1 MFNFFTNN
9 RYTSKKINKIYSQYL
24 YTGFHGVL
32 MRYCHRQLES
42 KLPNKK
48 FKKILEI
55 GAGSEP
61 HVSYIKSK
69 DFVYFILEKSKYRSP
84 IKKIKSG
91 KIFYKY
97 YSGKKIPFQPNT
109 FDRVIISHTL
119 EHIPNPEFFIKG
131 VMKLLKRGGVLSI
144 SLPTDPG
151 LFYRISRMVNKIFSF
166 NSKLKISALEYDY
179 SNAIEHINSIFNLV
193 NIIRY
198 NYKKRVTE
206 SFLPFKVK
214 LIDLNLFYNVHI
226 VK

>member
-91 KIFYKY
+91 KIFYRY
-97 YSGKKIPFQPNT
+97 YNGNKIPFKPNT

>member
-42 KLPNKK
+42 KLPNKE

-97 YSGKKIPFQPNT
+97 YNGKKIPFKPNT

>member
-42 KLPNKK
+42 KLPNKE

-61 HVSYIKSK
+61 HISYIKSK
-69 DFVYFILEKSKYRSP
+69 NFSYYILEKSKYRSQ
-84 IKKIKSG
+84 ITKSKSG

-97 YSGKKIPFQPNT
+97 YNGKYIPFKANT
-109 FDRVIISHTL
+109 FDRIIISHTL
-119 EHIPNPEFFIKG
+119 EHIPDPEFFIKG
-131 VMKLLKRGGVLSI
+131 LMKVLKKGGVLSI

-151 LFYRISRMVNKIFSF
+151 LFYRISRMVNQIFSF
-166 NSKLKISALEYDY
+166 NSKLKMSALEYDY

-198 NYKKRVTE
+198 NYKKNITE
-206 SFLPFKVK
+206 SFLPFKIK

>member
-42 KLPNKK
+42 KLPNKE

-91 KIFYKY
+91 KIFYRY
-97 YSGKKIPFQPNT
+97 YNGKKIPFKPNT

-166 NSKLKISALEYDY
+166 NNKLKISALEYDY

>member
-42 KLPNKK
+42 KLPNKE

-84 IKKIKSG
+84 IKKIKH
-91 KIFYKY
+91 IFL
-97 YSGKKIPFQPNT
+97 
-109 FDRVIISHTL
+109 IS
-119 EHIPNPEFFIKG
+119 
-131 VMKLLKRGGVLSI
+131 
-144 SLPTDPG
+144 
-151 LFYRISRMVNKIFSF
+151 
-166 NSKLKISALEYDY
+166 
-179 SNAIEHINSIFNLV
+179 
-193 NIIRY
+193 
-198 NYKKRVTE
+198 
-206 SFLPFKVK
+206 
-214 LIDLNLFYNVHI
+214 
-226 VK
+226 

>member
-1 MFNFFTNN
+1 MFNFFKNSG
-9 RYTSKKINKIYSQYL
+9 YTSKKINKIYSQYL

-32 MRYCHRQLES
+32 MRYCHRQLEY
-42 KLPNKK
+42 KLPDKE

-61 HVSYIKSK
+61 HISYIKSK
-69 DFVYFILEKSKYRSP
+69 DFSYYILEKSKYRSQ
-84 IKKIKSG
+84 ITKSKSG

-97 YSGKKIPFQPNT
+97 YNGKNIPFKPNT
-109 FDRVIISHTL
+109 FDRIIISHTL
-119 EHIPNPEFFIKG
+119 EHIPYPEFFIKEL
-131 VMKLLKRGGVLSI
+131 MKVLKKGGVLSI

-151 LFYRISRMVNKIFSF
+151 LFYRISRMVNQIFSF
-166 NSKLKISALEYDY
+166 NSKLKMSALEYDY

-198 NYKKRVTE
+198 NYKENITE
-206 SFLPFKVK
+206 SFLPFKIK

>member
-42 KLPNKK
+42 KLPNKE

-97 YSGKKIPFQPNT
+97 YNGKKIPFQPNT

-119 EHIPNPEFFIKG
+119 EHIPHPEFFIKG

>member
-42 KLPNKK
+42 KLPNKE

-97 YSGKKIPFQPNT
+97 YNGKKIPFKPNT

-119 EHIPNPEFFIKG
+119 EHIPHPEFFIKG

>member
-1 MFNFFTNN
+1 MFNFFKNSG
-9 RYTSKKINKIYSQYL
+9 YTSKKINKIYSQYL

-32 MRYCHRQLES
+32 MRYCHRQLEY
-42 KLPNKK
+42 KLPDKE

-61 HVSYIKSK
+61 HISYIKSK
-69 DFVYFILEKSKYRSP
+69 DFSYYILEKSKYRSQ
-84 IKKIKSG
+84 ITKSKSG
-91 KIFYKY
+91 KIFYNY
-97 YSGKKIPFQPNT
+97 YNGKNIPFKPNT
-109 FDRVIISHTL
+109 FDRIIISHTL
-119 EHIPNPEFFIKG
+119 EHIPYPEFFIKEL
-131 VMKLLKRGGVLSI
+131 MKVLKKGGVLSI

-151 LFYRISRMVNKIFSF
+151 LFYRISRMVNQIFSF
-166 NSKLKISALEYDY
+166 NSKLKMSALEYDY

-198 NYKKRVTE
+198 NYKKRITE

>member
-42 KLPNKK
+42 KLPNKE

-69 DFVYFILEKSKYRSP
+69 DFVYFILEKSKYHSP

-91 KIFYKY
+91 KIFYRY
-97 YSGKKIPFQPNT
+97 YNGKKIPFKPNT

>member
-42 KLPNKK
+42 KLPNKE

-97 YSGKKIPFQPNT
+97 YNGKKIPFQPNT